1 MLARIDIPS
10 FEPSLFVRRSPD
22 FARTR
27 CVSHLFFI
35 NPGDPVVLANSAD
48 MNYNSS
54 MNISELR
61 SLPPHEKLRIME
73 AIWED
78 FDEHL
83 KTAEATPVV
92 QRLLDERMERIRN
105 KTVEV
110 HDWDK
115 VKLSIGR
122 P

>member
-1 MLARIDIPS
+1 
-10 FEPSLFVRRSPD
+10 
-22 FARTR
+22 
-27 CVSHLFFI
+27 
-35 NPGDPVVLANSAD
+35 
-48 MNYNSS
+48 
-54 MNISELR
+54 
-61 SLPPHEKLRIME
+61 ME

-83 KTAEATPVV
+83 KTAKVTPVV

>member
-1 MLARIDIPS
+1 MHNKLAHPNVGVQELKLHS
-10 FEPSLFVRRSPD
+10 F
-22 FARTR
+22 
-27 CVSHLFFI
+27 
-35 NPGDPVVLANSAD
+35 VLANTAD

-54 MNISELR
+54 MNISELC

-83 KTAEATPVV
+83 KTAEVTPVV